1 MTKFKVGQKVRVKT
15 DIEVGSHSSNN
26 TDFVE
31 QMSKFKGKVVTI
43 AEIHS
48 FDGKDYDI
56 EEDNDNYSWAED
68 WLEPVY
74 DVKTKDDLKDG
85 DVVTLRNRDRLIY
98 CDGQFKDLTYP
109 NHNGICDTYDIEDDL
124 TGCTNDNHNDIMKV
138 ERPLSYYEVF
148 NRNESVKE
156 MTLEEISKA
165 LGYEVKIVKEK

>member
-1 MTKFKVGQKVRVKT
+1 MSKFKVGQKVRVKT

-31 QMSKFKGKVVTI
+31 QMSKFKGQVVTI

-56 EEDNDNYSWAED
+56 EEDNDNYYWAED

-85 DVVTLRNRDRLIY
+85 DVVTLRNGDKLIY
-98 CDGQFKDLTYP
+98 CDEQFKDLDNP
-109 NHNGICDTYDIEDDL
+109 HHNGVCDLDDL
-124 TGCTNDNHNDIMKV
+124 YSDLTSWEENDDIIKV
-138 ERPLSYYEVF
+138 ERPATYYEVF
-148 NRNESVKE
+148 NRDESVRE
-156 MTLEEISKA
+156 MTVEEISKA